1 MPTARELLE
10 QADALMRRNRKRG
23 RDKGEGPPTLTDVL
37 ADRNAALAPTIILPD
52 AARSNVDP
60 IQVANAD
67 GADPLALDTL
77 SDLPVLTDVVDVWP
91 SSEAPRASVPNAVA
105 SPLGLDEALEADA
118 LGNTAVAVEDAPAGG
133 RTPVSHATHAVRG
146 KTDAADMEVADTD
159 GAGAH
164 HSAAAI
170 STAATADAREGSRVV
185 ADASRTVVAEADA
198 TSTVVAT
205 ADETSTVG
213 GDSDKTT
220 AVVGDAHETST
231 VGGDSDETSPGVG
244 DAHALS
250 TVVSAADETSMVAGD
265 AHVTSVADADEEST
279 IVRDEDRAVGALSSP
294 GGVEPR
300 AKPFAPP
307 LDEEFILD
315 IPPSG
320 ARDALPSVRESEAAP
335 YLHPQASPV
344 ILPGSPDWN
353 AMAEEIRM
361 QVLQRLDLFTD
372 TGMRDQLGARLQ
384 PIVNRASAEL
394 VETIN
399 RELGELVRG
408 YVAEAIEREIESWRN
423 RGDS

>member
-37 ADRNAALAPTIILPD
+37 ADRTGALAPTIILPD

-60 IQVANAD
+60 IQLTNAD
-67 GADPLALDTL
+67 AADPLALDTL

-91 SSEAPRASVPNAVA
+91 SSDAPRASVPDAVA

-118 LGNTAVAVEDAPAGG
+118 LGTTAVALEDAQAVA
-133 RTPVSHATHAVRG
+133 RTPVPQVTHAGGG
-146 KTDAADMEVADTD
+146 KTDAADVEVADTD
-159 GAGAH
+159 GAGAR

-170 STAATADAREGSRVV
+170 STAAGADAREGSRVD

-198 TSTVVAT
+198 TSTGVGDADATSTVVAT
-205 ADETSTVG
+205 ADKTSTVV
-213 GDSDKTT
+213 GDTHATST
-220 AVVGDAHETST
+220 VVGDAHATST
-231 VGGDSDETSPGVG
+231 VVAAV
-244 DAHALS
+244 DATRMA
-250 TVVSAADETSMVAGD
+250 VAD
-265 AHVTSVADADEEST
+265 AHVTSSLAADADEERT
-279 IVRDEDRAVGALSSP
+279 VVPDANPAVGALSSP
-294 GGVEPR
+294 GGVEPH
-300 AKPFAPP
+300 AKPIAPP

-320 ARDALPSVRESEAAP
+320 ARDALPSVRESDAPP
-335 YLHPQASPV
+335 YLHPQPSPP

-361 QVLQRLDLFTD
+361 QVLQRLDLFAD

-384 PIVNRASAEL
+384 PIVDRASAEL